1 MAFRFV
7 HTADIHLDSP
17 LRSLALRNPDLA
29 ELVGDASRQAFVS
42 IVDLCLAERVDALVI
57 AGDLY
62 DGEQT
67 SMKTARFLAA
77 QMARLHQ
84 AGIRVLKIRGNH
96 DALSRISKQLVF
108 PDTVTIFTGRPQ
120 SIPLTAG
127 GLDVIFHGL
136 SFANPKAPES
146 LLPKYPAA
154 REGAVN
160 IGIMHTS
167 LAGSPGHDV
176 YAPCSVADLHGH
188 GFDYWALGHI
198 HVRQVHPGAST
209 VVMPGMPQGRDINEA
224 GQKSVTL
231 VTIRDDRSIEIEERL
246 TSVAQF
252 ERLSVDVTGTMEWSE
267 AVALI
272 RSSFE
277 TLSAS
282 VPSRHAVVRLAL
294 TGSSPLSW
302 AMIRDKDL
310 LLAEAEQAADQVGD
324 TWVEK
329 LELDLTQPQAE
340 VPEGTADPIFE
351 LAASMRDDANSEA
364 FRAEAKAFVQKIVA
378 DLPAEG
384 RDFAGK
390 DEAGLERFL
399 DRALASGTDLVT
411 ARLKASG
418 SP

>member
-1 MAFRFV
+1 
-7 HTADIHLDSP
+7 
-17 LRSLALRNPDLA
+17 
-29 ELVGDASRQAFVS
+29 
-42 IVDLCLAERVDALVI
+42 
-57 AGDLY
+57 
-62 DGEQT
+62 
-67 SMKTARFLAA
+67 
-77 QMARLHQ
+77 
-84 AGIRVLKIRGNH
+84 
-96 DALSRISKQLVF
+96 
-108 PDTVTIFTGRPQ
+108 
-120 SIPLTAG
+120 
-127 GLDVIFHGL
+127 
-136 SFANPKAPES
+136 
-146 LLPKYPAA
+146 
-154 REGAVN
+154 
-160 IGIMHTS
+160 
-167 LAGSPGHDV
+167 
-176 YAPCSVADLHGH
+176 
-188 GFDYWALGHI
+188 
-198 HVRQVHPGAST
+198 
-209 VVMPGMPQGRDINEA
+209 MPGMPQGRDINEA

-252 ERLSVDVTGTMEWSE
+252 ERLSVDVTGTIEWSD
-267 AVALI
+267 AVARV
-272 RSSFE
+272 RSSLE
-277 TLSAS
+277 TLRAS

-310 LLAEAEQAADQVGD
+310 LLAEAEQAAEQVGD

-329 LELDLTQPQAE
+329 LELDLTQPHAE
-340 VPEGTADPIFE
+340 APEGTADPIFE

-364 FRAEAKAFVQKIVA
+364 FRSEAKAFIQKIVA